1 MEFFMVN
8 PSAPKRIPPA
18 RIREREGTASSEE
31 VARFTA
37 IAEAWWDPWGKFK
50 PLHKFNPVR
59 LTFMRRT
66 LAEHFGRDPDAAQP
80 FTGLKL
86 LDVGCGGGLLS
97 EPLARMGFEVTGI
110 DAGDKN
116 VAVAKIHAEQSG
128 LHIDYRLGGP
138 EDVEQA
144 SFDVVIAM
152 EVIEHVPDP
161 AHFIALAAGA
171 LKPGGAFMGATLN
184 RTTKSYA
191 LAVMG
196 AEYILRWLPAGTHD
210 WRKFVKPSEFAG
222 FLRNADV
229 ELREVKGMAYVP
241 FKDEW
246 HETPDID
253 VNYMLYA
260 GKV

>member
-1 MEFFMVN
+1 MSN

-18 RIREREGTASSEE
+18 RIKEREGTASSEE

-37 IAEAWWDPWGKFK
+37 MAEAWWDPWGKFK

-59 LTFMRRT
+59 LEFMRRK
-66 LAEHFGRDPDAAQP
+66 LAAHFDRDPSLARP
-80 FTGLKL
+80 FEGLAL

-97 EPLARMGFEVTGI
+97 EPLARMGFAVTGV

-116 VAVAKIHAEQSG
+116 IGVAKIHAEQSG
-128 LHIDYRLGGP
+128 LDIDYRIGGP
-138 EDVEQA
+138 EDVA
-144 SFDVVIAM
+144 PDGYDVVLSM
-152 EVIEHVPDP
+152 EVIEHVPEP
-161 AHFIALAAGA
+161 ARFIALSAGA

-222 FLRNADV
+222 YLRQAGV
-229 ELREVKGMAYVP
+229 EVRDLKGMAYVP

-246 HETPDID
+246 HETADLD
-253 VNYMLYA
+253 VNYMLF
-260 GKV
+260 GVKG

>member
-1 MEFFMVN
+1 MAN
-8 PSAPKRIPPA
+8 SSLPKRVPPA

-37 IAEAWWDPWGKFK
+37 MAEAWWDPWGKFK

-59 LTFMRRT
+59 LAFMRRK
-66 LAEHFGRDPDAAQP
+66 LAAHFGRDEAAARP
-80 FTGLKL
+80 FEGLTL

-97 EPLARMGFEVTGI
+97 EPLARMGFTVTGV

-116 VAVAKIHAEQSG
+116 IGVARIHAAQSD
-128 LHIDYRLGGP
+128 LAIDYRIGGP
-138 EDVEQA
+138 EDMDSA
-144 SFDVVIAM
+144 AFDVVIAM

-161 AHFIALAAGA
+161 AVFLGHAART

-210 WRKFVKPSEFAG
+210 WRKFVKPSEFAA
-222 FLRNADV
+222 FLRA
-229 ELREVKGMAYVP
+229 EGIEISEMKGMEYVP

-246 HETPDID
+246 HETRDLD
-253 VNYMLYA
+253 VNYMLF
-260 GKV
+260 GTKG

>member
-1 MEFFMVN
+1 MPN
-8 PSAPKRIPPA
+8 PNAPKRIPPA
-18 RIREREGTASSEE
+18 RIREREGTASSDE

-37 IAEAWWDPWGKFK
+37 MAEAWWDPWGKFK

-59 LTFMRRT
+59 LTFMRRK
-66 LAEHFGRDPDAAQP
+66 LAEHFGRDPEAVKP
-80 FTGLKL
+80 FEGLTL

-97 EPLARMGFEVTGI
+97 EPLARMGFAVTGI

-116 VAVAKIHAEQSG
+116 IGVAKIHAEQSG
-128 LHIDYRLGGP
+128 LSIDYRIGGP
-138 EDVEQA
+138 EDVAPA
-144 SFDVVIAM
+144 SYDVVLAM

-161 AHFIALAAGA
+161 ARFIALAAQA

-196 AEYILRWLPAGTHD
+196 AEYILRWLPKGTHD

-222 FLRNADV
+222 YLRRENV
-229 ELREVKGMAYVP
+229 EVREQKGMEYVP
-241 FKDEW
+241 FRDEW
-246 HETPDID
+246 HETKDVD
-253 VNYMLYA
+253 VNYMLF
-260 GKV
+260 GVKV

>member
-1 MEFFMVN
+1 MSN
-8 PSAPKRIPPA
+8 LHAPKRIPPA

-37 IAEAWWDPWGKFK
+37 MAEAWWDPWGKFK

-59 LTFMRRT
+59 LDFMRRK
-66 LAEHFGRDPDAAQP
+66 LAVHFGRDASATRP
-80 FTGLKL
+80 FEGLTL

-97 EPLARMGFEVTGI
+97 EPLARMGFAVTGI

-116 VAVAKIHAEQSG
+116 IGVAKVHAEQSG
-128 LHIDYRLGGP
+128 LAIDYRVGGP
-138 EDVEQA
+138 ENVEPE
-144 SFDVVIAM
+144 SYDVVLSM

-161 AHFIALAAGA
+161 ARFIALAAGA

-210 WRKFVKPSEFAG
+210 WRKFVKPSEFANY
-222 FLRNADV
+222 LRDARV
-229 ELREVKGMAYVP
+229 EVRDLKGMAYVP

-246 HETPDID
+246 HETTELD
-253 VNYMLYA
+253 VNYMLF
-260 GKV
+260 GVKM